1 MADAPGNPLFVNMD
15 EKSQYKG
22 TLVIEAWDSLIDSI
36 TGEAQSEVDLAFNA
50 IGAAASTA
58 SAIADP
64 FATAL
69 GAGFGWIMEH
79 VGILKEALD
88 EVMGDPE
95 DIQANV
101 DATKGKAADLR
112 VLAEDHRSSLA
123 RPDDWTGASSERFEV
138 SMDAMGKELDGLANA
153 VEGKAKIVAMM
164 GTLVSVLRD
173 LVRDAIAQLLGSLT
187 ANGVI
192 GIAGAIFTFGGSLVY
207 AGAQIAQ
214 KVGALSISIA
224 TKVER
229 VISALSTLMSKIT
242 GIDDIVE
249 RIGKGWGRF
258 HGDSAVDAGE
268 IGWELYKTSGE
279 VDKSIDKAVLDA
291 AAKRDLDAAYEKSN
305 EAGAKYQDTK
315 KAESEQADDVSKANA
330 ALSTASDQTKVA
342 GGELSRVATE
352 SNRAAEDVNR
362 AVTEVNRAAKSGDQA
377 AFAAANK
384 KYDAAKAK
392 LDATKKEYDTTKKE
406 YDAAKAKT
414 AEAAAKVARESRELS
429 DSAKASYDALQA
441 GKPADDAA
449 KKAYDEYL
457 KYTGATADPDI
468 TAKNDAAKVANESYE
483 KANVD
488 FMDKNAA
495 AAEATAKAFASGT
508 DADIKAAEQ
517 ASKEAQTAGKS
528 LESAAAEAKTAGD
541 VARAAHEKATG
552 GQGGGGAPASEKPAD
567 PLEHARKVNAS
578 TGLGDALKG
587 AFFSG
592 DLGGPSDDKS
602 GTPGS
607 PVKH

>member
-22 TLVIEAWDSLIDSI
+22 TLVIEAWDSLIDSL

-50 IGAAASTA
+50 IGAGVSTA
-58 SAIADP
+58 SAVADP

-79 VGILKEALD
+79 VGLLKEALD

-101 DATKGKAADLR
+101 EATKGKAADLR
-112 VLAEDHRSSLA
+112 VLAEDHRASLVK
-123 RPDDWTGASSERFEV
+123 PDDGWTGTSSERFQV
-138 SMDAMGKELDGLANA
+138 SMDTMGKELDGLANA
-153 VEGKAKIVAMM
+153 VEGKAKVVAMM

-214 KVGALSISIA
+214 KVSALSIKIA
-224 TKVER
+224 MQVSRVVE
-229 VISALSTLMSKIT
+229 ALGKLVSKIS

-249 RIGKGWGRF
+249 RIGKGWSRF
-258 HGDSAVDAGE
+258 HGDNAVDAGE

-291 AAKRDLDAAYEKSN
+291 AAKRDLDAAYAKSN
-305 EAGAKYQDTK
+305 EAGAKYQETK
-315 KAESEQADDVSKANA
+315 DAETRQADDVTAANA
-330 ALSTASDQTKVA
+330 DLSSASDRTKVA
-342 GGELSRVATE
+342 GADLSRVATE

-377 AFAAANK
+377 AFAAANE
-384 KYDAAKAK
+384 KYAAAQSKF
-392 LDATKKEYDTTKKE
+392 DVTKKEYE
-406 YDAAKAKT
+406 AAKKDYDTAKART
-414 AEAAAKVARESRELS
+414 VEAAAKVASESRELS
-429 DSAKASYDALQA
+429 DAAKTSYDALQA

-449 KKAYDEYL
+449 KKAYEDYL
-457 KYTGATADPDI
+457 KYTGGTPDPDI
-468 TAKNDAAKVANESYE
+468 TAKNDAAKAATESYE

-495 AAEATAKAFASGT
+495 AAEANAKAFASGS

-517 ASKEAQTAGKS
+517 AAKEAQTAGKS
-528 LESAAAEAKTAGD
+528 LESAATEAKNAGEA
-541 VARAAHEKATG
+541 ARAAHEKATG
-552 GQGGGGAPASEKPAD
+552 GQGGGEH
-567 PLEHARKVNAS
+567 PLRRSRPTRWRTLAR
-578 TGLGDALKG
+578 
-587 AFFSG
+587 
-592 DLGGPSDDKS
+592 
-602 GTPGS
+602 
-607 PVKH
+607 